1 MKKIFSQIHENILL
15 ELIKYNKK
23 FQKVLNKGIT
33 NYKMLRGISIIL
45 ESNDK
50 GKEYDNYKNR
60 VIFEGE
66 YKNLK
71 RNGKGKEYNNEGKI
85 LFEGE
90 YLNNKRN
97 GKGKEYFSNGNIKF
111 EGEYLNGRRWN
122 GKGYDKNNQ
131 IMFEIKNGN
140 GHVKE
145 YVDFESDLIFEGEYL
160 NGEKNGKGKEY
171 YENIKL
177 TFEGEYL
184 NGKRHG
190 KGNYYY
196 PKNKMGFEG
205 EYFNDKEWNG
215 KRYDQEGNIMY
226 ELKNGKGIKKF
237 YFSGF
242 DFTSEYNENPTLER
256 LILLSEC
263 EYLNGERNGK
273 GKEYDFNGVLDFE
286 GEYLNDKRNGKGK
299 EYKSGMIL
307 NSENRDYNNNKEKKG
322 DLIFEGEYL
331 YGHRKLGKEYENKKL
346 IYEGEYLYER
356 KWNGKG
362 YDKKGNIIYELING
376 NGKVKEY
383 SEDNPKLLIF
393 DGEYING
400 IKKGIC
406 KEYINCLSKNP
417 DLIFEGEYYNDN
429 KNGKGKEYNK
439 EGELIF
445 EGEYKEGKRW
455 NGKGKEYN
463 NKKELIF
470 EGEYLNGERWNGKG
484 KEYFKFT
491 NELNFVG
498 KYINGKKN
506 GIGKE
511 IGKDNMIYNIKYING
526 KVVKNKNCI
535 IY

>member
-1 MKKIFSQIHENILL
+1 
-15 ELIKYNKK
+15 
-23 FQKVLNKGIT
+23 
-33 NYKMLRGISIIL
+33 
-45 ESNDK
+45 
-50 GKEYDNYKNR
+50 
-60 VIFEGE
+60 
-66 YKNLK
+66 
-71 RNGKGKEYNNEGKI
+71 
-85 LFEGE
+85 
-90 YLNNKRN
+90 
-97 GKGKEYFSNGNIKF
+97 
-111 EGEYLNGRRWN
+111 
-122 GKGYDKNNQ
+122 
-131 IMFEIKNGN
+131 MFEIKNGN

-171 YENIKL
+171 YGNIKL

-256 LILLSEC
+256 LILLSEW

-331 YGHRKLGKEYENKKL
+331 
-346 IYEGEYLYER
+346 
-356 KWNGKG
+356 
-362 YDKKGNIIYELING
+362 
-376 NGKVKEY
+376 
-383 SEDNPKLLIF
+383 
-393 DGEYING
+393 
-400 IKKGIC
+400 
-406 KEYINCLSKNP
+406 
-417 DLIFEGEYYNDN
+417 
-429 KNGKGKEYNK
+429 
-439 EGELIF
+439 
-445 EGEYKEGKRW
+445 
-455 NGKGKEYN
+455 
-463 NKKELIF
+463 
-470 EGEYLNGERWNGKG
+470 
-484 KEYFKFT
+484 
-491 NELNFVG
+491 
-498 KYINGKKN
+498 
-506 GIGKE
+506 
-511 IGKDNMIYNIKYING
+511 
-526 KVVKNKNCI
+526 
-535 IY
+535 